1 MLSLSPALLALAV
14 CCWPVRTVARRL
26 RALVPAE
33 EPVRRFHPVPAP
45 GVSIAVV
52 SLGGL
57 GWFVFGPA
65 TAAATVLTAITV
77 HRRWRARGEHRAQ
90 LDATTGMAQAVR
102 ALVAELRAGAHPA
115 AAAEGA
121 ATECTP
127 QAAEAMTAISAAA
140 RLGGDI
146 APALRRCA
154 AATPALSPVL
164 DQLAEAWAMV
174 NRYGLPLAEVLDAV
188 HRDLEHRV
196 RFASQV
202 RARMAGPRSAALVL
216 TLLPVIG
223 VLLGELMGAHPLRV
237 LGFTG
242 AGQAL
247 LLLGTGLSCA
257 GVAWSARLT
266 DRTVL
271 R

>member
-1 MLSLSPALLALAV
+1 MLSLSPALLAVAV
-14 CCWPVRTVARRL
+14 SCWPVRTATLRL
-26 RALVPAE
+26 RALTPAGAS
-33 EPVRRFHPVPAP
+33 VRRLCRVPAP
-45 GVSIAVV
+45 GVSIAVA
-52 SLGGL
+52 LFGCL
-57 GWFVFGPA
+57 GWWVFGPA
-65 TAAATVLTAITV
+65 TAAATVLTAVTA
-77 HRRWRARGEHRAQ
+77 HRRLRSRGEYRTQ
-90 LDATTGMAQAVR
+90 LDATTGMAQALR

-121 ATECTP
+121 ATECTR

-146 APALRRCA
+146 EPALRRCA
-154 AATPALSPVL
+154 VATPALSPVL
-164 DQLAEAWAMV
+164 DQLARAWAMV
-174 NRYGLPLAEVLDAV
+174 TRYGLPLAEVLDAV
-188 HRDLEHRV
+188 RRDLEHRV

-216 TLLPVIG
+216 TLLPAVG
-223 VLLGELMGAHPLRV
+223 VLLGELMGAHPLGV

-247 LLLGTGLSCA
+247 LLLGVGLSCA